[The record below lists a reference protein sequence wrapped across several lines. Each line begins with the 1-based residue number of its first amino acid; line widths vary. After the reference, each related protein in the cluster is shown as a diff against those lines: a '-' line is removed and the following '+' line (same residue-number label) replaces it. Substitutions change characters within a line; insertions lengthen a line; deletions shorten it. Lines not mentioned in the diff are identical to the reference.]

1 MGTIIISCSIA
12 GAMIL
17 LAALFTILIQHKPG
31 VDQKAPRQRKMV
43 FWILFVLNPILASIL
58 GMFVFRPDAQ
68 EDWQGHE
75 DYMGMIWIGVGI
87 GAILY
92 IVVGFILAKMFKNGK
107 IGNWF

>member
-17 LAALFTILIQHKPG
+17 LAALITTMIQHRPG
-31 VDQKAPRQRKMV
+31 VDQKAPGQRKMV
-43 FWILFVLNPILASIL
+43 FWIFCVLNPILASVL

-68 EDWQGHE
+68 VNWQGHE
-75 DYMGMIWIGVGI
+75 DYMSMIWIGVGI
-87 GAILY
+87 GFVLY
-92 IVVGFILAKMFKNGK
+92 IVIGFILAKIFKNGK